1 MVYRLSRN
9 SRKTLNFRNMILIFY
24 LLILTIIV
32 IWQYNPSLDKLPT
45 GEYILWY
52 NVHGRFNKIERD
64 YIVIFR

>member
-1 MVYRLSRN
+1 
-9 SRKTLNFRNMILIFY
+9 MILIFY
-24 LLILTIIV
+24 LVTLTIIM

-52 NVHGRFNKIERD
+52 NVHGRFNKTERD

>member
-1 MVYRLSRN
+1 
-9 SRKTLNFRNMILIFY
+9 MILIFY
-24 LLILTIIV
+24 LVMLTVIV

-64 YIVIFR
+64 YIKIW

>member
-1 MVYRLSRN
+1 
-9 SRKTLNFRNMILIFY
+9 MILIFY
-24 LLILTIIV
+24 LVTLTIIM

-52 NVHGRFNKIERD
+52 NVLGRFNKIERD

>member
-52 NVHGRFNKIERD
+52 NVHGRFNRTERD
-64 YIVIFR
+64 YIKIW

>member
-9 SRKTLNFRNMILIFY
+9 SKKTFNFRNMILIFY
-24 LLILTIIV
+24 LVTLTIIM

-52 NVHGRFNKIERD
+52 NVHRRFNKTERD
-64 YIVIFR
+64 YIKIW

>member
-9 SRKTLNFRNMILIFY
+9 SRKTFNFRNMILIFY
-24 LLILTIIV
+24 LVMLTIIV

-64 YIVIFR
+64 YIKIW

>member
-1 MVYRLSRN
+1 
-9 SRKTLNFRNMILIFY
+9 MILIFY
-24 LLILTIIV
+24 LVMLTIIV
-32 IWQYNPSLDKLPT
+32 IWQYDPSLDKLPT

>member
-1 MVYRLSRN
+1 
-9 SRKTLNFRNMILIFY
+9 MILIFY
-24 LLILTIIV
+24 LVTLTIIM

-52 NVHGRFNKIERD
+52 NALGRFNKTERD

>member
-24 LLILTIIV
+24 LLILVAII
-32 IWQYNPSLDKLPT
+32 IWQYNPSLDKLST

-52 NVHGRFNKIERD
+52 NVHGRFNETERD
-64 YIVIFR
+64 YIKIW